1 VRKQNHL
8 LMSFLY
14 VLPMDPPCVYRPV
27 QDVGIIRVNSKE
39 ARELMRPCPT
49 KCLETLARLL
59 PRVAAYCNATLL
71 AELNEAL
78 RVRGFLFP
86 TRTSLS
92 ISFTR
97 AQGAPKCTHTR

>member
-1 VRKQNHL
+1 V
-8 LMSFLY
+8 
-14 VLPMDPPCVYRPV
+14 PIPA
-27 QDVGIIRVNSKE
+27 QDVGIIRVNSEE
-39 ARELMRPCPT
+39 ARELMRPCPS

-86 TRTSLS
+86 TLTSHS
-92 ISFTR
+92 ISFTS
-97 AQGAPKCTHTR
+97 AQGAPKYTHTR